1 VSQVEARTAAK
12 RLISGLPLAAE
23 LSQWLKPGHAV
34 PIGGYSLDRLAE
46 ALPGWVAVAGAAR
59 RSTALERPRRI
70 LVIGY
75 LRWWLE
81 YACALGLLLAGLGH
95 SVEVGFL
102 PYQRWALP
110 VEPFDIRRQRIYMR
124 RLLGRL
130 SPLVRVL
137 DLGTGRLRTLPHAL
151 EEDLEALSRI
161 DVQYTLM
168 REILDLSAGTP
179 DSELMA
185 LRRRRNR
192 AAACAVY
199 EQLSQGAYDA
209 VLVPNGS
216 VLEFGAIFRTAR
228 HLGVPVVTFEFGEQR
243 DRMWLAQNAE
253 VMRLDMSDLW
263 RARGADALTESEMA
277 AIQTLEQARRGSKPW
292 ANFGRLWQAAE
303 SQGAQAARGQLSL
316 DPERPV
322 ALLCTNVVADSLALG
337 CELFT
342 EGMAGWLALTV
353 RHFAQHPEAQLVV
366 RVHPGE
372 LLGAGHTS
380 VDIVQGTLPQ
390 LPPHVMLIPPES
402 PLNTYDLMELAH
414 FGLTYT
420 TTAGL
425 EMVMNGVPVVVSG
438 NTHYRGKGFT
448 HDPASVQEYLGT
460 LDRLL
465 KEPRGHRLDPHL
477 VELAWRYAYLF
488 FFEYPLP
495 FPWHVEHFW
504 EDIAGV
510 PLEAMFNPSR
520 GLTYQAALDGLV
532 GLPIDWGR
540 LAQAGRAP

>member
-1 VSQVEARTAAK
+1 VRQVEPRTAAK

-34 PIGGYSLDRLAE
+34 PIGGYSLDRLTE
-46 ALPGWVAVAGAAR
+46 ALPDWIATAEVARASAVLA
-59 RSTALERPRRI
+59 RPRRI
-70 LVIGY
+70 LIIGY

-81 YACALGLLLAGLGH
+81 YACALGLLLSGMGH
-95 SVEVGFL
+95 TVEVGFL
-102 PYQRWALP
+102 PFQRWTLP
-110 VEPFDIRRQRIYMR
+110 LEPFDVRRQRIYLR
-124 RLLGRL
+124 RVLGRL
-130 SPLVRVL
+130 SPRVGIR
-137 DLGTGRLRTLPHAL
+137 DLGAGRRHNLPLAL

-192 AAACAVY
+192 AAAWAVTDL
-199 EQLSQGAYDA
+199 LSQNAYDA
-209 VLVPNGS
+209 VIVPNGS
-216 VLEFGAIFRTAR
+216 VLEFGAIYRTAR
-228 HLGVPVVTFEFGEQR
+228 HFGVPVVTFEFGEQGE
-243 DRMWLAQNAE
+243 RMWLAQDAE

-263 RARGADALTESEMA
+263 QARGADWLTESEMA
-277 AIQTLEQARRGSKPW
+277 AIQTLEQARRGGRPW

-303 SQGAQAARGQLSL
+303 SQGAQAARRQLNL
-316 DPERPV
+316 DPARPV
-322 ALLCTNVVADSLALG
+322 VLLCTNVVADSLALG

-353 RHFAQHPEAQLVV
+353 RYFADHPEAQLVV

-380 VDIVQGTLPQ
+380 VEIVQGTLPQ
-390 LPPHVMLIPPES
+390 LPPHVTVVPPES

-414 FGLTYT
+414 FGVTYT

-425 EMVMNGVPVVVSG
+425 EMAMNGVPVVVSG

-448 HDPASVQEYLGT
+448 HDPDSAQEYLAT

-465 KEPRGHRLDPHL
+465 KEPLRRRLDPRL
-477 VELAWRYAYLF
+477 AELAWRYAYLF

-504 EDIAGV
+504 ENVAAV
-510 PLEAMFNPSR
+510 PLEAMLDPAQR
-520 GLTYQAALDGLV
+520 APYQAALDALV
-532 GLPIDWGR
+532 GLPIDWNRRTGPGS
-540 LAQAGRAP
+540 AA